1 MLTTIFFLTTMGL
14 NVVEMLQQ
22 NEPTNSDSC
31 PSQPPRPTV
40 HSFCKVLTASHTSTH
55 GGFSVLR
62 KLASEC
68 LPPLVICVCC
78 ASRGFFHLI
87 VY

>member
-14 NVVEMLQQ
+14 NLVEMQQ

-31 PSQPPRPTV
+31 PSQRPRPTV
-40 HSFCKVLTASHTSTH
+40 HSFCKVLTASDTSTH

-62 KLASEC
+62 KHASEC
-68 LPPLVICVCC
+68 FPPLVICACC
-78 ASRGFFHLI
+78 ASLGFFHLI
-87 VY
+87 IY